1 MNYLMQQTGDAVRR
15 QELLAAN
22 VFESSNRVNEAAAE
36 VSISSD
42 AIEASTHNNL
52 DMAQRSLQQ
61 MEAVAATMRSTN
73 QHIGHFS
80 SIVGDLRT
88 SSMQINQIVSLIN
101 DISDQTNLLAL
112 NAAIEAAR
120 AGEAG
125 RGFAVVAD
133 EVRKLAERVKNAT
146 QVISQNTQSMINLVS
161 DTSAKTQ
168 IIVVEVTKANEY
180 VERSS
185 ADLTTMV
192 GDFEHT
198 AQKLS
203 SIAEAIHNLRGANQ
217 SIHSEVEEIRN
228 HSVDIS
234 ARMRE
239 CQGSAKTR
247 RESTEDLQCTLS
259 DFRTGN
265 SKFDDL
271 HDHCIGLRD
280 GVTSLLKKLADRGIN
295 IFDQAYDEIPG
306 SNPKRYRTA
315 YDGLCDAQLTQ
326 MYDDLLRRVPG
337 ITYGLAVDNSGYAP
351 AHIGALSNAP
361 TGDYAIDLAKCRH
374 KRIFNDPV
382 GIKQA
387 QGLTAKFQF
396 VLRFQARHRPRY
408 RDLGPDRAFQLIRN
422 LKFDVQ
428 SNWHCRD
435 ILRAAER

>member
-1 MNYLMQQTGDAVRR
+1 
-15 QELLAAN
+15 
-22 VFESSNRVNEAAAE
+22 
-36 VSISSD
+36 
-42 AIEASTHNNL
+42 
-52 DMAQRSLQQ
+52 
-61 MEAVAATMRSTN
+61 
-73 QHIGHFS
+73 
-80 SIVGDLRT
+80 
-88 SSMQINQIVSLIN
+88 
-101 DISDQTNLLAL
+101 
-112 NAAIEAAR
+112 
-120 AGEAG
+120 
-125 RGFAVVAD
+125 
-133 EVRKLAERVKNAT
+133 
-146 QVISQNTQSMINLVS
+146 
-161 DTSAKTQ
+161 
-168 IIVVEVTKANEY
+168 
-180 VERSS
+180 
-185 ADLTTMV
+185 
-192 GDFEHT
+192 
-198 AQKLS
+198 
-203 SIAEAIHNLRGANQ
+203 
-217 SIHSEVEEIRN
+217 
-228 HSVDIS
+228 
-234 ARMRE
+234 MRE